1 MDIQS
6 NLKEVRA
13 QLPPQV
19 SLVAVSKFHP
29 NEAILAAYETGQRIF
44 GESKEQELSKK
55 QASLP
60 ADIQWHFIG
69 HLQTNK
75 VKYIAPYIAMIH
87 AVDSYKLLAEIDKQ
101 AAKCNRVIPCL
112 LEIHIAEEESKYGF
126 SFEAC
131 REMLETTPW
140 KELTHVCISGV
151 MGMATNTDDESQITN
166 EFESLHRFFTELKA
180 TYFKDCDTFKE
191 IFHGHVARLSAGS
204 SGRKYN
210 GTCRQ
215 QNFWEI
221 EYIKSEKNMAQLK
234 STFAGLTLN
243 NPIIISSSGL
253 TNSLAKISET
263 GRSRSRC
270 SSTEISIRR
279 TNQHAGRKHAGLW
292 LTRSRR
298 LPGSIRTLTCA
309 ERTYHP

>member
-112 LEIHIAEEESKYGF
+112 LEIHIAEEDSKYGF
-126 SFEAC
+126 SFESC

-191 IFHGHVARLSAGS
+191 ISMGMSRDYPLAVQAGS
-204 SGRKYN
+204 TMVRVGS
-210 GTCRQ
+210 
-215 QNFWEI
+215 
-221 EYIKSEKNMAQLK
+221 
-234 STFAGLTLN
+234 
-243 NPIIISSSGL
+243 
-253 TNSLAKISET
+253 KIF
-263 GRSRSRC
+263 GDRV
-270 SSTEISIRR
+270 
-279 TNQHAGRKHAGLW
+279 
-292 LTRSRR
+292 
-298 LPGSIRTLTCA
+298 
-309 ERTYHP
+309 Y